1 VIIAQRVAET
11 LVELGIRRVYGLPG
25 EDHMTLL
32 DAFAAAGIQYFTAAN
47 ESSSVI
53 MAAVDAKVS
62 GTPSVV
68 VLSLAPG
75 ISNGVNGLLH
85 AYMEGAPV
93 LVISGQHGAARQ
105 PFVVRQGFDLHKLV
119 EPVTKWMG
127 HVSAST
133 DPTTAVCKALDI
145 ASASRPGPVYL
156 EIPDEVAKAE
166 EPSRS
171 GAIDPVQVLKEEWS
185 DRGTSRVAGAAPTD
199 GALARLKER
208 LAAAKHPALV
218 IGGRDANISQNTL
231 AAFSEKFSVPV
242 FTSTNQ
248 KGLATSGSPF
258 YAGTFLNGSLESS
271 ILSRSDLILM
281 VNPESFDTYNT
292 PWRYDAF
299 TVALSS
305 AASDEWLYPYS
316 SRVVADPEST
326 LRLLL
331 ENPTGASEWTTGDV
345 VAYREYVTS
354 ELRGEGDTALSVV
367 SIVESALGSS
377 TPDTRLIADAGFSK
391 PIVAMLSEPGVPS
404 AFLASNALSTMGFS
418 IPAALAASRAS
429 DRPVLAFLGD
439 GSLLMRASE
448 LALHGGLTGPLVVI
462 AVMDQALSQ
471 IEIKQERLGLTTVG
485 VSLPYLSCKSLGE
498 AFGFTGVDVD
508 DEAGLKAALAT
519 AWSSASPTL
528 IGAHISPESSRRVF
542 ELMRG

>member
-1 VIIAQRVAET
+1 
-11 LVELGIRRVYGLPG
+11 
-25 EDHMTLL
+25 MTLL

-62 GTPSVV
+62 GIPSVV

-127 HVSAST
+127 HLSATT
-133 DPTTAVCKALDI
+133 DPVTAVCKALDV

-171 GAIDPVQVLKEEWS
+171 GKIDPVTVLKEEWS
-185 DRGTSRVAGAAPTD
+185 DRGTSRVAGAAPSE
-199 GALARLKER
+199 GALAKLRER
-208 LAAAKHPALV
+208 LATAQHPALV
-218 IGGRDANISQNTL
+218 IGGRDANISQETL
-231 AAFSEKFSVPV
+231 AAFSEKFHTPV

-331 ENPTGASEWTTGDV
+331 ANDAGASKWTTGDV

-354 ELRGEGDTALSVV
+354 ELRGEGDASLSVV
-367 SIVESALGSS
+367 SIVETALGSS

-404 AFLASNALSTMGFS
+404 AFIASNALSTMGFS

-429 DRPVLAFLGD
+429 SRPVLAFLGD

-448 LALHGGLTGPLVVI
+448 LALHDGLTGPLVVV

-485 VSLPYLSCKSLGE
+485 VSLPYLSCEGLGD

-508 DEAGLKAALAT
+508 DEAGLGAALAT
-519 AWSSASPTL
+519 AWSSSSPTL